1 MSIQTNVLEN
11 GEWVTR
17 TLTAEELLQEDGPR
31 RRMGRQPPSKPP
43 ENFVQICELR
53 QDRRLQ
59 DIIRKRDFGSKIRNA
74 RVMGPST
81 DYTTYRED
89 TEWGTR
95 VKTEEDQDIAMAA
108 TNLSDPAQ
116 QTRPGR
122 LPHNLLILALENGT
136 LVFLFL
142 QQDSVGNWQFIS
154 FQHSIPGA
162 RLVYPGFHMTI
173 DPSSRYLTLACL
185 EDLFVTFELESMEN
199 LRTQR
204 KGGFRLQPIRSFRA
218 RAINGI
224 IHKIEYLHPSPEND
238 YHIILLLLV
247 VKHQKSK
254 LVLYEWEQG
263 DELLRVFSEERSGHP
278 LADEY
283 RLPLLLIPLTVRNA
297 FLIVTEH
304 LTATCSDILQG
315 SPTFEPFELDQN
327 VQSTEYHDGP
337 IKPLWTAWTRPYR
350 ESRYHTDH
358 DVLYLARED
367 GLLNWLDIGEDP
379 NVEVAYGMGSLECTI
394 DSAFTCMY
402 DAVGDVLI
410 AGGNCC
416 PGTIWSVSFPTIL

>member
-1 MSIQTNVLEN
+1 
-11 GEWVTR
+11 
-17 TLTAEELLQEDGPR
+17 
-31 RRMGRQPPSKPP
+31 
-43 ENFVQICELR
+43 
-53 QDRRLQ
+53 
-59 DIIRKRDFGSKIRNA
+59 
-74 RVMGPST
+74 MGPST
-81 DYTTYRED
+81 DYAIYHDHAEEEVSVKLED
-89 TEWGTR
+89 R
-95 VKTEEDQDIAMAA
+95 DDIEMAE
-108 TNLSDPAQ
+108 TNPSHPTPRSRNSQ
-116 QTRPGR
+116 

-136 LVFLFL
+136 LVFLYL
-142 QQDSVGNWQFIS
+142 QQDSVGNWEFVS
-154 FQHSIPGA
+154 FQHSMHGA

-199 LRTQR
+199 LRIQHSR
-204 KGGFRLQPIRSFRA
+204 GHNLEPIKSFRA
-218 RAINGI
+218 RAISGI

-238 YHIILLLLV
+238 YHIILLVLV
-247 VKHQKSK
+247 VKHKKSR

-263 DELLRVFSEERSGHP
+263 DDLRRVFLEERSGHP

-315 SPTFEPFELDQN
+315 SPTFEPFELDQK

-337 IKPLWTAWTRPYR
+337 VKPLWTAWTRPYR

-379 NVEVAYGMGSLECTI
+379 AVEVAYSMGSLECTI

-402 DAVGDVLI
+402 DIFGDVLI

-416 PGTIWSVSFPTIL
+416 PGTIWSVGFAFLLPIEPPAH